1 MGDCSDDAASRN
13 GDAEMGEFGLID
25 RIRSRVFLVS
35 LPGMTPQRERFL
47 VRNCRRLVANARA
60 NGLPMTSAWSPVSQL
75 VERVTWRLRTEQERE
90 TFVAIMQRLH
100 EELFR
105 ECRYVSR

>member
-1 MGDCSDDAASRN
+1 
-13 GDAEMGEFGLID
+13 MGEFGLID

-75 VERVTWRLRTEQERE
+75 VERVTGRLRTEQERE